1 MQQQTFQDPTA
12 VWENYYA
19 ELDPEQRK
27 KLLEQGCQV
36 QPEDPLNPLRRELWE
51 LRYTDPKNPQHR
63 VDSLLWQCV
72 NLLYIYKASGPRFL
86 RKSGVKEIQ
95 TATESMGESAAK
107 PFGQEG
113 LTALYWEFRNAAR
126 RYFTVCSGDKSYHKR
141 AFGILSISK
150 EEARKKL
157 TRDAW
162 RLSEGLAS
170 RFNLH
175 AELHLFSRAVK
186 DEYFAEEEDAP
197 KLWELCEA
205 SQGKKF

>member
-27 KLLEQGCQV
+27 KLLEHGCQI

-95 TATESMGESAAK
+95 TAAESMGESAAK